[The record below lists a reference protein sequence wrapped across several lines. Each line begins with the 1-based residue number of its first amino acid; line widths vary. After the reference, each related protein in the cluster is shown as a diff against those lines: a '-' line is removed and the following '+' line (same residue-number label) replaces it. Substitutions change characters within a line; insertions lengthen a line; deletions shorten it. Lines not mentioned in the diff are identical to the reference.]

1 MEVPDSPVAGEV
13 STESRQKKSSNLHI
27 IGRFIGRF
35 LNNCCQQGSME
46 TDTDTEWDTGTI
58 NSDAE
63 SLTSEE
69 DLDVV
74 NSIIEEAI
82 QTHCNKQ
89 CRN

>member
-1 MEVPDSPVAGEV
+1 
-13 STESRQKKSSNLHI
+13 
-27 IGRFIGRF
+27 
-35 LNNCCQQGSME
+35 ME